1 MRCLIAAV
9 LMLFAGSS
17 LAHAQEACSMEMNVP
32 KLTLTDMWTKA
43 SAKAKAW
50 KADAVPARITNT
62 SMGPL
67 DEAGKSEAWNL
78 MFFSPSA
85 NASVTISTFR
95 GMFTCYAQ
103 PGPAGR
109 LPDLTPEQLKAQ
121 EERRPPHGH
130 RHGGKPGGGHNHRGG
145 HKPGGGGHKGGG
157 HHGGGRGDGGAGGEN
172 AGNPHAP
179 KKRNGSRPH
188 WKRGGDKKRSGGNA
202 A

>member
-109 LPDLTPEQLKAQ
+109 LPDLTPMFFHDGAKLYAIAKAQ
-121 EERRPPHGH
+121 AGSYLAQGYMITLGTAAAPSD
-130 RHGGKPGGGHNHRGG
+130 RHATWNIQLQKDNTNAPLLILVDANT
-145 HKPGGGGHKGGG
+145 
-157 HHGGGRGDGGAGGEN
+157 GALEKVIKN
-172 AGNPHAP
+172 
-179 KKRNGSRPH
+179 
-188 WKRGGDKKRSGGNA
+188 
-202 A
+202 